1 VPDAC
6 AGESLP
12 GAIVRGHDRGCGLL
26 FDAPP
31 SRKRLKKAMKG
42 FKAAIVAVARARK
55 GGKLSAECGDA
66 LGAELADAKGRAE
79 RFLPTLAR

>member
-1 VPDAC
+1 V
-6 AGESLP
+6 
-12 GAIVRGHDRGCGLL
+12 
-26 FDAPP
+26 
-31 SRKRLKKAMKG
+31 
-42 FKAAIVAVARARK
+42 RARK